1 MRGVVHGLTLCVLAC
16 CLLPVQAQTYPVRP
30 IRLVSPNPAAGA
42 NDVIGRIVA
51 TKLTDILGQQV
62 VVDNRGGAGGMIG
75 AEIVA
80 RAVPDGYTLLA
91 ASASTHSSSPHVF
104 KKVPY
109 DALRDF
115 APISLFAVV
124 QNTLSAATSL
134 PASSVKELVALAR
147 AKPDTLRYASAGVGS
162 SSHFAGLAFANAA
175 GIKFVHVPY
184 KGGAAAIT
192 AMLSGEASFNF
203 GPAPATVSF
212 IKTGRL
218 KALAVSGSKRSAAL
232 PDVPTVTEAG
242 IPYTMVGWFGIMA
255 PAQTPATIV
264 KRLHTAV
271 EAAINAPETARA
283 LVNVGAEPTAMAP
296 AEFAQFVKE
305 EHARFG
311 RIIRD
316 AGITAE

>member
-1 MRGVVHGLTLCVLAC
+1 VH
-16 CLLPVQAQTYPVRP
+16 AQSYPVRP
-30 IRLVSPNPAAGA
+30 IRLVSPNPAGGA

-51 TKLTDILGQQV
+51 QKLGELLGQPM

-80 RAVPDGYTLLA
+80 RAAPDGYTLLA

-109 DALRDF
+109 DPLKDF

-124 QNTLSAATSL
+124 QNTLSATPSL

-147 AKPDTLRYASAGVGS
+147 AKPDTLRYASAGSGS
-162 SSHFAGLAFANAA
+162 SSHFAGLAFAHAA
-175 GIKFVHVPY
+175 GIRFVHVPY

-192 AMLSGEASFNF
+192 ALLSGEASFNF
-203 GPAPATVSF
+203 GPAPATAPL
-212 IKTGRL
+212 IRAGRL
-218 KALAVSGSKRSAAL
+218 KALAVSGPKRSAAL
-232 PDVPTVTEAG
+232 PDVPTVPEAG

-255 PAQTPATIV
+255 PAQTPAAIV
-264 KRLHTAV
+264 QRLHAAV
-271 EAAINAPETARA
+271 QAALDAPETARA
-283 LVNVGAEPTAMAP
+283 LVNVGAEPEAMAP
-296 AEFAQFVKE
+296 AAFAQFVRE